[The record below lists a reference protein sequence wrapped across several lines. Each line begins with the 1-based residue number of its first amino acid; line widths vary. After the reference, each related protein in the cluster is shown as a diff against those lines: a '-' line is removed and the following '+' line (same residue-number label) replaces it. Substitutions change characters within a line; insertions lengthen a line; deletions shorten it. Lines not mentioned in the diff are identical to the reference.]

1 MMTRLLA
8 WAVLAAGC
16 VFATTLEKL
25 TLDDMVLKSTEI
37 VRGRVV
43 DISTVRQGPL
53 IVTQIRAVVTE
64 RWKGPQASVVD
75 VFLHGGTFQ
84 GLRQTFS
91 GTPELANGAEYVFF
105 LWAGKSGRRQIIG
118 LSQGLFDIVTPEEAS
133 SPSTATALTARRAAI
148 HDMRDPATGG
158 EVDEPSTSIPLDVL
172 RARVQRTLRAR
183 VQRTLGAAK

>member
-1 MMTRLLA
+1 MAARRILA
-8 WAVLAAGC
+8 WALLATGS

-64 RWKGPQASVVD
+64 RWKGPQASVVE
-75 VFLHGGTFQ
+75 VYLHGGTFQ

-91 GTPELANGAEYVFF
+91 GTPELASGAEYVFF

-118 LSQGLFDIVTPEEAS
+118 LSQGLFDIVPAS
-133 SPSTATALTARRAAI
+133 EKSGSSSAALTARRAAI
-148 HDMRDPATGG
+148 SDMRDASTGG
-158 EVDEPSTSIPLDVL
+158 AVDEPAIVIPLD
-172 RARVQRTLRAR
+172 TLRAR
-183 VQRTLGAAK
+183 VMRTLGAAR